1 MNGRY
6 TRSTLLRRLASSAA
20 MLMWLML
27 LMLRLML
34 LMLLVLRLT
43 ARRWRTR
50 RRRTAAL
57 CTLSAWLGR
66 TFLTALCGVLTFRA
80 SAGTAARR
88 RCLRLLVG
96 VRG

>member
-1 MNGRY
+1 
-6 TRSTLLRRLASSAA
+6 
-20 MLMWLML
+20 MLMWLILLML
-27 LMLRLML
+27 LMLLML
-34 LMLLVLRLT
+34 LVLLVLRLT
-43 ARRWRTR
+43 ARRRRTR

-66 TFLTALCGVLTFRA
+66 TFLTALCGVLSFRA